1 MQTNRDDFIIAI
13 RSAFLKKG
21 NQQRF
26 SLIALILFSIFIIVL
41 GKYNFKGINFLKL
54 SIKEIVYRTT
64 FIVSVPE
71 NFVISSYHTISDHFN
86 LYSNYENLKKDTNC
100 PNEQVVAL
108 LSVIA
113 SNYATT
119 TEKNEN

>member
-1 MQTNRDDFIIAI
+1 MKN
-13 RSAFLKKG
+13 SYS
-21 NQQRF
+21 F
-26 SLIALILFSIFIIVL
+26 SNDQMCGIVEDT
-41 GKYNFKGINFLKL
+41 YANI
-54 SIKEIVYRTT
+54 IKEC
-64 FIVSVPE
+64 
-71 NFVISSYHTISDHFN
+71 
-86 LYSNYENLKKDTNC
+86 ENLKKITNC